1 MAIYNDITVFQLA
14 EIDQVHSTNDS
25 ILGVYTLDVVDN
37 GGNGFAPLSDETLSQ
52 SQFTYMSPGQS
63 FTINGV
69 VYTQV
74 WEVDIGQIQ
83 IDGVDISGAR
93 IRLSDNSFLPVEFFI
108 PLQEDASD
116 ASTVQAGDIITQQ
129 WGFADGQTND
139 PDEIAYADMYRAPNY
154 IVEGTDAGDLID
166 GTYADDPQGDMIDND
181 DGNPNSPG
189 VGNNDSILAG
199 AGNDTV
205 LAGSGDDTIYGGA
218 GDDVIEGDGE
228 TSQVSQ
234 AGSGLSQEFY
244 DSVQK
249 MDAETSIMD
258 LQTWSFNFGNYSGN
272 PHNAIESNVVMTNP
286 IQTEVD
292 MIVENGQISPDWGSI
307 QINNEPV
314 DLLANT
320 NDTRFLFEYSHLT
333 SVTFADGTTLDET
346 DIRDF
351 SVQLYQDLGYS
362 HVTGANTPNIG
373 TMFHIDDNGDFI
385 VTYLP
390 HDGLGSDNNNAE
402 YINPQGTL
410 VLAALEREYGE
421 ITSHTL
427 EDSSQSSA
435 IYLGR
440 EALYS
445 NLGSSGSDA
454 DAVVPGNDF
463 IDGGE
468 GADVIFGNEGSDTIA
483 LTDSFGNDTIEGGED
498 DGDSDVDVLD
508 ISGLTSGAAVDL
520 SANGASDVE
529 SGTVTVGGD
538 TATFSEIENIAFTDN
553 GDTVTG
559 SGGDDD
565 LDLGAGDDIVD
576 AGDGDDTI
584 DGGDGDDAIAGGDG
598 DDVLTGGQG
607 DDSFVFDNNGA
618 DVINDFGAGNSGETD
633 DGDQSNNDFVDLSQ
647 YYTNKQE
654 LDADFLDDGILNQS
668 TGDFSDNTLMVAGA
682 SLEILGATT
691 SDLNYDTTNVP
702 CFVKGT
708 LIKCETGVK
717 PVEQLK
723 QGDMVWT
730 KDDGYQAIRWIG
742 ARTFNEADLSLNE
755 RIRPIR
761 IAKGSIGQDMPERDL
776 LVSPQH
782 RVLVNSR
789 IAKRMTNED
798 EVLVS
803 AKHMLRITGIDV
815 VNGMDEVMY
824 VHFMFDRHQI
834 VEAEGVL
841 SESLYAGPQAI
852 RSLLPEARAEL
863 LELFPELADIS
874 VLGPVPARML
884 LSGRQGR
891 KLVQRQIHN
900 KKPLIQPN
908 VE

>member
-1 MAIYNDITVFQLA
+1 M
-14 EIDQVHSTNDS
+14 
-25 ILGVYTLDVVDN
+25 
-37 GGNGFAPLSDETLSQ
+37 
-52 SQFTYMSPGQS
+52 
-63 FTINGV
+63 
-69 VYTQV
+69 
-74 WEVDIGQIQ
+74 
-83 IDGVDISGAR
+83 
-93 IRLSDNSFLPVEFFI
+93 I
-108 PLQEDASD
+108 PCWRYLVMTPFMVA
-116 ASTVQAGDIITQQ
+116 
-129 WGFADGQTND
+129 
-139 PDEIAYADMYRAPNY
+139 
-154 IVEGTDAGDLID
+154 L
-166 GTYADDPQGDMIDND
+166 ADD
-181 DGNPNSPG
+181 
-189 VGNNDSILAG
+189 L
-199 AGNDTV
+199 
-205 LAGSGDDTIYGGA
+205 
-218 GDDVIEGDGE
+218 IEGDGGA
-228 TSQVSQ
+228 SQGSQ
-234 AGSGLSQEFY
+234 AGTGLSPEFY
-244 DSVQK
+244 NSTQT
-249 MDAETSIMD
+249 MDGSSIMD
-258 LQTWSFNFGNYSGN
+258 LPTWSFNFGNYSGN
-272 PHNAIESNVVMTNP
+272 PITAIEGNAVMTNQ

-292 MIVENGQISPDWGSI
+292 MITSPQGYIGKDWGQI
-307 QINNEPV
+307 QINDEPV
-314 DLLANT
+314 DLLFNT
-320 NDTRFLFEYSHLT
+320 NTPSSVFEHSFLT
-333 SVTFADGTTLDET
+333 SVTFDDGTTLNQSE
-346 DIRDF
+346 IQAF
-351 SVQLYQDLGYS
+351 SLQLYQDMGYS
-362 HVTGANTPNIG
+362 DLTAANAPNVT
-373 TMFHIDDNGDFI
+373 TMFHEDDNGDLI

-390 HDGLGSDNNNAE
+390 NDGLGRLPTVSDGLV
-402 YINPQGTL
+402 NPQGTL

-427 EDSSQSSA
+427 DDSSQSGVMYTDRGNVYA
-435 IYLGR
+435 GLG
-440 EALYS
+440 
-445 NLGSSGSDA
+445 GTGSDA
-454 DAVVPGNDF
+454 DAIVPGNDF

-468 GADVIFGNEGSDTIA
+468 G
-483 LTDSFGNDTIEGGED
+483 
-498 DGDSDVDVLD
+498 
-508 ISGLTSGAAVDL
+508 
-520 SANGASDVE
+520 
-529 SGTVTVGGD
+529 
-538 TATFSEIENIAFTDN
+538 
-553 GDTVTG
+553 
-559 SGGDDD
+559 
-565 LDLGAGDDIVD
+565 DDI
-576 AGDGDDTI
+576 I
-584 DGGDGDDAIAGGDG
+584 DGGEGDDVIAGGDG

-607 DDSFVFDNNGA
+607 DDRFVFDNNGA

-708 LIKCETGVK
+708 LIKCETGLK

-742 ARTFNEADLSLNE
+742 ARTFNKADLSLNE

-761 IAKGSIGQDMPERDL
+761 IAKGSIGHDMPEGDF

-815 VNGMDEVMY
+815 VNDMDEVMY

>member
-1 MAIYNDITVFQLA
+1 
-14 EIDQVHSTNDS
+14 
-25 ILGVYTLDVVDN
+25 
-37 GGNGFAPLSDETLSQ
+37 
-52 SQFTYMSPGQS
+52 MS
-63 FTINGV
+63 
-69 VYTQV
+69 
-74 WEVDIGQIQ
+74 
-83 IDGVDISGAR
+83 
-93 IRLSDNSFLPVEFFI
+93 
-108 PLQEDASD
+108 
-116 ASTVQAGDIITQQ
+116 
-129 WGFADGQTND
+129 
-139 PDEIAYADMYRAPNY
+139 
-154 IVEGTDAGDLID
+154 EGT
-166 GTYADDPQGDMIDND
+166 
-181 DGNPNSPG
+181 
-189 VGNNDSILAG
+189 
-199 AGNDTV
+199 
-205 LAGSGDDTIYGGA
+205 
-218 GDDVIEGDGE
+218 
-228 TSQVSQ
+228 
-234 AGSGLSQEFY
+234 F
-244 DSVQK
+244 
-249 MDAETSIMD
+249 
-258 LQTWSFNFGNYSGN
+258 
-272 PHNAIESNVVMTNP
+272 
-286 IQTEVD
+286 
-292 MIVENGQISPDWGSI
+292 
-307 QINNEPV
+307 
-314 DLLANT
+314 
-320 NDTRFLFEYSHLT
+320 
-333 SVTFADGTTLDET
+333 
-346 DIRDF
+346 
-351 SVQLYQDLGYS
+351 
-362 HVTGANTPNIG
+362 
-373 TMFHIDDNGDFI
+373 
-385 VTYLP
+385 
-390 HDGLGSDNNNAE
+390 
-402 YINPQGTL
+402 NPQGTL
-410 VLAALEREYGE
+410 VLAALERAHGE

-435 IYLGR
+435 IDLNSG
-440 EALYS
+440 ALYS

-483 LTDSFGNDTIEGGED
+483 LTDSFGNDVIEGGED

-508 ISGLTSGAAVDL
+508 ISSLTSGAAVDL

-553 GDTVTG
+553 GDTVKG

-576 AGDGDDTI
+576 GGDDDDTI
-584 DGGDGDDAIAGGDG
+584 DGGDDDDAIAGGDG

-633 DGDQSNNDFVDLSQ
+633 DGDQSNNDFVDLSH
-647 YYTNKQE
+647 YYTDKQE

-723 QGDMVWT
+723 HGDMVWT

-761 IAKGSIGQDMPERDL
+761 IAKGSICQDMPERDL
-776 LVSPQH
+776 FVSPQH

-803 AKHMLRITGIDV
+803 AKHLLRITGIDV
-815 VNGMDEVMY
+815 ANDMDEVMY

-884 LSGRQGR
+884 LSGR
-891 KLVQRQIHN
+891 
-900 KKPLIQPN
+900 
-908 VE
+908 

>member
-1 MAIYNDITVFQLA
+1 MAMYNGITVFQLA

-25 ILGVYTLDVVDN
+25 IFGVYTLDVVDN
-37 GGNGFAPLSDETLSQ
+37 GGNGFVPLSDETLSQ
-52 SQFTYMSPGQS
+52 YQLTYMSPGQS

-83 IDGVDISGAR
+83 IDGVDIAGAR
-93 IRLSDNSFLPVEFFI
+93 IRLSDNSFSPVEFSI
-108 PLQEDASD
+108 PLKEDASD

-129 WGFADGQTND
+129 WGFANGQTND
-139 PDEIAYADMYRAPNY
+139 PDEIAYANMHRAPDY

-166 GTYADDPQGDMIDND
+166 GNYADDPHGDMIDND

-189 VGNNDSILAG
+189 VGDNDSILAG

-205 LAGSGDDTIYGGA
+205 LVGSGDDTIYGGS
-218 GDDVIEGDGE
+218 GDDLIEGDGGA
-228 TSQVSQ
+228 SQGSQ
-234 AGSGLSQEFY
+234 AGTGLSPEFY
-244 DSVQK
+244 NSTQT
-249 MDAETSIMD
+249 MDGSSIMD
-258 LQTWSFNFGNYSGN
+258 LPTWSFNFGNYSGN
-272 PHNAIESNVVMTNP
+272 PFNAIENNALMTNQ
-286 IQTEVD
+286 IHTEVD
-292 MIVENGQISPDWGSI
+292 MITSPQGYIGKDWGQI
-307 QINNEPV
+307 QINDEPV
-314 DLLANT
+314 DLLFNT
-320 NDTRFLFEYSHLT
+320 DTPSSVFEHSHLT
-333 SVTFADGTTLDET
+333 SVTFDDGTTLNQSE
-346 DIRDF
+346 IQAF
-351 SVQLYQDLGYS
+351 SLQLYQDMGYS
-362 HVTGANTPNIG
+362 DLTAANAPSVT
-373 TMFHIDDNGDFI
+373 TMFHEDDNGDLI

-390 HDGLGSDNNNAE
+390 NDGLGRLPTVSDGLV
-402 YINPQGTL
+402 NPQGTL

-427 EDSSQSSA
+427 DESSQSEVMYTDRGNVYAGLGGTGSEAEA
-435 IYLGR
+435 I
-440 EALYS
+440 
-445 NLGSSGSDA
+445 
-454 DAVVPGNDF
+454 VPGNDF

-468 GADVIFGNEGSDTIA
+468 GAD
-483 LTDSFGNDTIEGGED
+483 
-498 DGDSDVDVLD
+498 
-508 ISGLTSGAAVDL
+508 
-520 SANGASDVE
+520 
-529 SGTVTVGGD
+529 
-538 TATFSEIENIAFTDN
+538 
-553 GDTVTG
+553 
-559 SGGDDD
+559 
-565 LDLGAGDDIVD
+565 
-576 AGDGDDTI
+576 TI
-584 DGGDGDDAIAGGDG
+584 DGGEGDDVIAGGDG

-607 DDSFVFDNNGA
+607 DDRFVFDNNGA

-708 LIKCETGVK
+708 LIKCETGLK

-742 ARTFNEADLSLNE
+742 ARTFNKADLSLNE

-761 IAKGSIGQDMPERDL
+761 IAKGSIGHDMPERDL

-803 AKHMLRITGIDV
+803 AKHMLQITGIDV
-815 VNGMDEVMY
+815 VNDMDEVMY

>member
-1 MAIYNDITVFQLA
+1 MAMYNGITVFQLA

-25 ILGVYTLDVVDN
+25 IFGVYTLDVVDN
-37 GGNGFAPLSDETLSQ
+37 GGNGFVPLSDETLSQ
-52 SQFTYMSPGQS
+52 YQLTYMSPGQS

-83 IDGVDISGAR
+83 IDGVDIAGAR
-93 IRLSDNSFLPVEFFI
+93 IRLSDNSFSPVEFFI
-108 PLQEDASD
+108 PLKEDASD

-139 PDEIAYADMYRAPNY
+139 PDEIAYANMHRAPDY

-166 GTYADDPQGDMIDND
+166 GNYVDDLHGDMIDND

-189 VGNNDSILAG
+189 VGDDDSILAG

-205 LAGSGDDTIYGGA
+205 LAGSGDDTIYGGS
-218 GDDVIEGDGE
+218 GDDLIEGDGGA
-228 TSQVSQ
+228 SQGSQ
-234 AGSGLSQEFY
+234 AGTGLSPEFY
-244 DSVQK
+244 NSTQT
-249 MDAETSIMD
+249 MDGSSIMD
-258 LQTWSFNFGNYSGN
+258 LPRWSFNFGNYSGN
-272 PHNAIESNVVMTNP
+272 PFNAIENNAVMTNQ

-292 MIVENGQISPDWGSI
+292 MITSPQGYIGKDWGQI
-307 QINNEPV
+307 QINDEPI
-314 DLLANT
+314 DLLFNT
-320 NDTRFLFEYSHLT
+320 DTPSSVFEHSHLT
-333 SVTFADGTTLDET
+333 SVTFDDGTTLNQSE
-346 DIRDF
+346 IQAF
-351 SVQLYQDLGYS
+351 SLQLYQDMGYS
-362 HVTGANTPNIG
+362 DLTAANAPSVT
-373 TMFHIDDNGDFI
+373 TMFHEDDNGDLI

-390 HDGLGSDNNNAE
+390 NDGLGRLPTVSDGLV
-402 YINPQGTL
+402 NPQGTL

-427 EDSSQSSA
+427 DESSQSEVMYTDRGNVYAGLGGTGSEAEA
-435 IYLGR
+435 I
-440 EALYS
+440 
-445 NLGSSGSDA
+445 
-454 DAVVPGNDF
+454 VPGNDF

-468 GADVIFGNEGSDTIA
+468 GAD
-483 LTDSFGNDTIEGGED
+483 
-498 DGDSDVDVLD
+498 
-508 ISGLTSGAAVDL
+508 
-520 SANGASDVE
+520 
-529 SGTVTVGGD
+529 
-538 TATFSEIENIAFTDN
+538 
-553 GDTVTG
+553 
-559 SGGDDD
+559 
-565 LDLGAGDDIVD
+565 
-576 AGDGDDTI
+576 TI
-584 DGGDGDDAIAGGDG
+584 DGGEGDDVIAGGDG

-618 DVINDFGAGNSGETD
+618 DVINDFGAGNSGVTD

-668 TGDFSDNTLMVAGA
+668 TGDFTDNTLMVAGA

-708 LIKCETGVK
+708 LIKCETGLK

-742 ARTFNEADLSLNE
+742 ARTFNKADLSLNE

-761 IAKGSIGQDMPERDL
+761 IAKGSIGHDMPERDL

-815 VNGMDEVMY
+815 VNDMDEVMY

-908 VE
+908 AE

>member
-1 MAIYNDITVFQLA
+1 
-14 EIDQVHSTNDS
+14 
-25 ILGVYTLDVVDN
+25 
-37 GGNGFAPLSDETLSQ
+37 
-52 SQFTYMSPGQS
+52 
-63 FTINGV
+63 
-69 VYTQV
+69 
-74 WEVDIGQIQ
+74 
-83 IDGVDISGAR
+83 
-93 IRLSDNSFLPVEFFI
+93 
-108 PLQEDASD
+108 
-116 ASTVQAGDIITQQ
+116 
-129 WGFADGQTND
+129 
-139 PDEIAYADMYRAPNY
+139 
-154 IVEGTDAGDLID
+154 
-166 GTYADDPQGDMIDND
+166 
-181 DGNPNSPG
+181 
-189 VGNNDSILAG
+189 
-199 AGNDTV
+199 
-205 LAGSGDDTIYGGA
+205 
-218 GDDVIEGDGE
+218 
-228 TSQVSQ
+228 
-234 AGSGLSQEFY
+234 
-244 DSVQK
+244 
-249 MDAETSIMD
+249 
-258 LQTWSFNFGNYSGN
+258 
-272 PHNAIESNVVMTNP
+272 
-286 IQTEVD
+286 
-292 MIVENGQISPDWGSI
+292 
-307 QINNEPV
+307 V

-362 HVTGANTPNIG
+362 HVTGANTPHIG

-385 VTYLP
+385 VTYLL
-390 HDGLGSDNNNAE
+390 HDGLGSDNNDAE

-427 EDSSQSSA
+427 DDSSQSSA

-440 EALYS
+440 ESLYS

-483 LTDSFGNDTIEGGED
+483 LTDSFGNDVIEGSED

-538 TATFSEIENIAFTDN
+538 TATFSEIENIAFSDN

-565 LDLGAGDDIVD
+565 LDFGAGDDIVD
-576 AGDGDDTI
+576 GGDGDDTI

-723 QGDMVWT
+723 HGDMVWT

-776 LVSPQH
+776 LVSPKH

-803 AKHMLRITGIDV
+803 AKHLLRITVIDV
-815 VNGMDEVMY
+815 ANDMDEVMD

-852 RSLLPEARAEL
+852 RSLLPEARAEI
-863 LELFPELADIS
+863 LELCPELADIS
-874 VLGPVPARML
+874 VLGPVPARTL

-891 KLVQRQIHN
+891 KLVQR
-900 KKPLIQPN
+900 
-908 VE
+908 